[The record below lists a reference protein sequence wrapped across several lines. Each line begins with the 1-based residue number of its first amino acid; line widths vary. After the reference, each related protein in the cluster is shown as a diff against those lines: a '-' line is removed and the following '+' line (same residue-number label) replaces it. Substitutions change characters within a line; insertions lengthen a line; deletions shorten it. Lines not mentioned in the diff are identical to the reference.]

1 VLEALAPA
9 VREPVALQLRV
20 LLLLSVLEGVPLL
33 LLVAVGVTVPLL
45 LALAP
50 RVTEAVA
57 LPELLLLG
65 L

>member
-1 VLEALAPA
+1 MLLALAPA
-9 VREPVALQLRV
+9 VREPVALALRV
-20 LLLLSVLEGVPLL
+20 LLPLSVLDGVPLL

-57 LPELLLLG
+57 LPEIVLLAL
-65 L
+65 